1 MTKELRKAIMTQ
13 SRLKSIVNRIRA
25 NENWTAY
32 KRQRN
37 LYVKILRQKKKT
49 YNGQLEPK
57 MVNES
62 KTFWKAV
69 KPLFSNKVQSSSSIN
84 LSENSIVESTES
96 EVA

>member
-37 LYVKILRQKKKT
+37 LCVKILRQRKKT
-49 YNGQLEPK
+49 YNGQLKPK

-69 KPLFSNKVQSSSSIN
+69 KPLFSNKVQSSCSIN